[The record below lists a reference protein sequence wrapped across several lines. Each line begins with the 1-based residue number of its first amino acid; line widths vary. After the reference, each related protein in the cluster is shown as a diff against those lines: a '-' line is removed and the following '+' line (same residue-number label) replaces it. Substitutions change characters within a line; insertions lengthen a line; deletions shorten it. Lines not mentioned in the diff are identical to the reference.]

1 MAQYFTD
8 FAGNTVGTGYPTGWT
23 ARWDATTLWDIVAGP
38 YVQWTTD
45 FGSSRQDGLS
55 WDTPGSIS
63 GDCQIAVL
71 CRTNFASG
79 SQCGAIIHASTA
91 ATSGYAV
98 CLSGLG
104 DELAVTRLDAGAET
118 LLTGGS
124 FTWAVNTDYWIR
136 VERTGTTIRARAWA
150 DGAGEPGTW
159 AFSNTDAT
167 YSSGVIGLFA
177 RNLNGDKIFKRVGVG
192 TAGDAAPLSAPSGS
206 SIPVLS
212 AGMRQR
218 MNN

>member
-8 FAGNTVGTGYPTGWT
+8 FTGNTVGSAPPTGWT
-23 ARWDATTLWDIVAGP
+23 PRWDATTLWDVVAGP
-38 YVQWTTD
+38 YTQWTTD
-45 FGSSRQDGLS
+45 GASSRQDGLS
-55 WDTPGSIS
+55 WDTPGSIT

-71 CRTNFASG
+71 CRSTFATG

-98 CLSGLG
+98 CLSGVG
-104 DELAVTRLDAGAET
+104 DELAATRLDAGAET

-124 FTWAVNTDYWIR
+124 FTWTSDTDYWIR
-136 VERTGTTIRARAWA
+136 VERTGTTFRARAWA
-150 DGAGEPGTW
+150 DGGSEPGTW

-177 RNLNGDKIFKRVGVG
+177 RNLNGDKIFKKVGVG
-192 TAGDAAPLSAPSGS
+192 TAGDAAPLSAVGGATLDPITSCYPIGS
-206 SIPVLS
+206 I
-212 AGMRQR
+212 
-218 MNN
+218 